1 MRLASRS
8 TSRARVCGGRLR
20 ALDITTDLGVPTV
33 AAPTENP
40 QDGRFSIGFGSRPDG
55 RIAVQRALTEVNPL
69 FDVEAE
75 GRCVISGR
83 VLVHDGFTRCQWI
96 LGSAPGHAAKPS

>member
-1 MRLASRS
+1 MF
-8 TSRARVCGGRLR
+8 GWRLR
-20 ALDITTDLGVPTV
+20 ALDITTDPGVPT
-33 AAPTENP
+33 AAALAENP

-55 RIAVQRALTEVNPL
+55 RIAVQRALTEINQL

-83 VLVHDGFTRCQWI
+83 VLVHDGFTRCRWI
-96 LGSAPGHAAKPS
+96 LAGAPSHAAKPS

>member
-1 MRLASRS
+1 MW
-8 TSRARVCGGRLR
+8 
-20 ALDITTDLGVPTV
+20 ALDITIDLGVPTV
-33 AAPTENP
+33 AAPAKNP

-55 RIAVQRALTEVNPL
+55 RIAVQRALTEINQL

-83 VLVHDGFTRCQWI
+83 VLVHDGLTGAG
-96 LGSAPGHAAKPS
+96 GSWVVRPATQRSRVESGTAVSVT